1 MLKSIRYLLIIIICL
16 FVGACQHTQDNEE
29 PNTIRKVNLSKA
41 ASFNVQLGLGYLKQG
56 DRPRAKKKLLTA
68 LEQQP
73 DSADVNATL
82 AYYFEQTKELE
93 QAKKFY
99 HKAITLSQNGGAQLN
114 NYGAFL
120 CRQGDYK
127 NAETYFLKAVKDQN
141 YVHTSGA
148 YENAGLCAM
157 AIPDHDKA
165 ILYFTKALNQD
176 PSRKESLYE
185 LVKLQSKIA
194 HDKEALELLQK
205 HADLV
210 LNDKVMLALAK
221 DIANRTGQY
230 TLAAE
235 YENSFNKLEQTNNIS
250 GVNDEYNSSNG

>member
-1 MLKSIRYLLIIIICL
+1 MLKSIRYLLTIIICL

-73 DSADVNATL
+73 DSADVNAAL

-127 NAETYFLKAVKDQN
+127 
-141 YVHTSGA
+141 
-148 YENAGLCAM
+148 NAGLCAM

>member
-1 MLKSIRYLLIIIICL
+1 MLKSIRYLLIIITCL
-16 FVGACQHTQDNEE
+16 FLEACQHAQDSEE
-29 PNTIRKVNLSKA
+29 PNAPRKVDLSKA

-73 DSADVNATL
+73 DSADVNAAL
-82 AYYFEQTKELE
+82 AYYFEQTKELD
-93 QAKKFY
+93 QARKFY
-99 HKAITLSQNGGAQLN
+99 HKAMTLSQNGGAQMN

-127 NAETYFLKAVKDQN
+127 NAEIYFLKAVKDQN
-141 YVHTSGA
+141 YVNTSGA

-165 ILYFTKALNQD
+165 IIYFTKALNQD

-185 LVKLQSKIA
+185 LVKLQSKIG
-194 HDKEALELLQK
+194 HDKEALDLLQK

-210 LNDKVMLALAK
+210 LNDKVMLGLAK
-221 DIANRTGQY
+221 DIANKTGQY

-235 YENSFNKLEQTNNIS
+235 YENSFNKMEPTNNIS

>member
-1 MLKSIRYLLIIIICL
+1 MLKSIRYLLTIIICL
-16 FVGACQHTQDNEE
+16 FVGACQHTQD
-29 PNTIRKVNLSKA
+29 
-41 ASFNVQLGLGYLKQG
+41 G

-73 DSADVNATL
+73 DSADVNAAL

-185 LVKLQSKIA
+185 LVKLQSKIG
-194 HDKEALELLQK
+194 HDKEAVELLQK

-221 DIANRTGQY
+221 DIANRTGQHS
-230 TLAAE
+230 LAAE
-235 YENSFNKLEQTNNIS
+235 YENSFNKLEPTNNIS